1 MPVPLTVHYRSI
13 GPTAGVTAASG
24 RPEGDGVGSA
34 AAGITTQLHRTTA
47 VVSPSDDPVGRGDG
61 KIAAKADGEIA
72 AKAGGLQRIAEDVS
86 RALTSL
92 GGAVKNKRIASTIV
106 IPPNTLDARN
116 QGWSSALASWHRW

>member
-1 MPVPLTVHYRSI
+1 MLTDSFFVST
-13 GPTAGVTAASG
+13 GKFSA
-24 RPEGDGVGSA
+24 A

-86 RALTSL
+86 RAPTSF
-92 GGAVKNKRIASTIV
+92 GGAAQPSPANPT
-106 IPPNTLDARN
+106 
-116 QGWSSALASWHRW
+116 SAGTRPHSFGV